1 MPKIL
6 PSTLSATVQTNT
18 RSSSKNLKNILLKFV
33 REMTFGSGSF
43 IQRKKVMLNLVLVL
57 MKKELI
63 MMKRQLEN

>member
-1 MPKIL
+1 MPKIS

-33 REMTFGSGSF
+33 REMIFGSGSF
-43 IQRKKVMLNLVLVL
+43 IQRKKVMLNLVPVL